1 MSPLLVASLF
11 LLTALAEIG
20 GCYLVFLAVK
30 GGPPLPLLA
39 GAALLL
45 GLFAWLLSFH
55 PNAGRAYAAYGG
67 VYIASAVA
75 WGWLI
80 ESKPPIGGTSSAQP
94 CVWRVRRSSTCDGRS
109 ESVVGVYVPA
119 AYCFR
124 RGGEADRG
132 ALSDIGRRRGRL
144 LFLGPSPIQGSR
156 RGARA

>member
-1 MSPLLVASLF
+1 MSPLLVAPLF

-30 GGPPLPLLA
+30 GGPPLTLLA

-80 ESKPPIGGTSSAQP
+80 EKQATDRRDVIG
-94 CVWRVRRSSTCDGRS
+94 
-109 ESVVGVYVPA
+109 A
-119 AYCFR
+119 AVCLMGAAIIYFR
-124 RGGEADRG
+124 R
-132 ALSDIGRRRGRL
+132 
-144 LFLGPSPIQGSR
+144 
-156 RGARA
+156 